1 MTSDDRFTRIL
12 LAASGAA
19 WDAAGESEPYGAP
32 GGPSRPSYEPRSGAG
47 REMATVVR
55 GARQGAS
62 LDAQELDVPMVL
74 GVLGD
79 VMSAAS
85 TDAAQST
92 ARSLG
97 RGFALGAGALAL
109 YTLYDRLQGGE

>member
-1 MTSDDRFTRIL
+1 V
-12 LAASGAA
+12 A
-19 WDAAGESEPYGAP
+19 
-32 GGPSRPSYEPRSGAG
+32 
-47 REMATVVR
+47 R

-62 LDAQELDVPMVL
+62 LDAQELDVPAVL

-85 TDAAQST
+85 TDAAQDT

-97 RGFALGAGALAL
+97 RGFALGASALAL
-109 YTLYDRLQGGE
+109 FALYDRMKGGE

>member
-1 MTSDDRFTRIL
+1 MNSDDRFTRIL

-19 WDAAGESEPYGAP
+19 WDAAGEPEPYGSP

-47 REMATVVR
+47 REMAKVVR

-62 LDAQELDVPMVL
+62 LDAQELDIPAVL

-79 VMSAAS
+79 VMSAVS
-85 TDAAQST
+85 SDTAQST

-109 YTLYDRLQGGE
+109 FALYDRMQGGE